1 MKKSVLITG
10 ASSGIGRATAFY
22 FHQKGWQVIATMRS
36 PERETELN
44 QLDGVLCVALDVT
57 KPASIASAIS
67 AGVEKFGRL
76 DAVINNAGYGLSG
89 VFEAITPEQIRR
101 QFDTNVFGLMDV
113 CRAVLPQLR
122 KQRAGVLINVASMG
136 GRLTFPLYSIYHAS
150 KWAVEGFT
158 ESLHYELAPL
168 GIRVKIIEPGAIKT
182 DFGSRSADFAGTGDR
197 PELGDYTNWVQNV
210 LANTSK
216 AADQGATA
224 EVVAAAIFK
233 AATDGATRL
242 RYTVGLDANGLL
254 WVRRFFGEGAFFGIV
269 RSLLTKRK

>member
-10 ASSGIGRATAFY
+10 ASSGIGRATALY
-22 FHQKGWQVIATMRS
+22 FHQRGWQVVATMRS
-36 PERETELN
+36 PERETELTK
-44 QLDGVLCVALDVT
+44 LAGVLCVALDVT
-57 KPASIASAIS
+57 KPETIESAWR
-67 AGVEKFGRL
+67 AATEQFGRI
-76 DAVINNAGYGLSG
+76 DAVVNNAGYGLSG
-89 VFEAITPEQIRR
+89 AFEAISPEQIRR

-113 CRAVLPQLR
+113 CRAVLPGLR
-122 KQRAGVLINVASMG
+122 KQRDGVLINVASMG

-182 DFGSRSADFAGTGDR
+182 DFGSRSADVADITSR
-197 PELGDYTNWVQNV
+197 PELTDYADWVRNV
-210 LANTSK
+210 NANTSS
-216 AADQGATA
+216 AADKGSTA

-233 AATDGATRL
+233 AATDGSRRL

-254 WVRRFFGEGAFFGIV
+254 WLRRCFGESAFFSIV
-269 RSLLTKRK
+269 RSLLTKKR

>member
-10 ASSGIGRATAFY
+10 ASSGIGRATALY
-22 FHQKGWQVIATMRS
+22 FQQRGWQVVATMRT
-36 PERETELN
+36 PEKETELTK
-44 QLDGVLCVALDVT
+44 LDGVLCVALDVT
-57 KPASIASAIS
+57 KPESITGAFRA
-67 AGVEKFGRL
+67 ATQKFGRI

-89 VFEAITPEQIRR
+89 AFEAISPEQIRR

-113 CRAVLPQLR
+113 CRAVLPELR

-182 DFGSRSADFAGTGDR
+182 DFGSRSADVADTSAR
-197 PELGDYTNWVQNV
+197 PDLTDYTDWVRNV
-210 LANTSK
+210 NANTSG
-216 AADQGATA
+216 AADKGSTA
-224 EVVAAAIFK
+224 EIVAAAIYK
-233 AATDGATRL
+233 AATDGSSRL

-254 WVRRFFGEGAFFGIV
+254 WLRRWFGESAFFGVV
-269 RSLLTKRK
+269 RSLLTKKR